1 MLNTKTC
8 FVNQNTP
15 DFQTILVNYI
25 IQVYNSDDCYKL
37 RVSVD
42 QNWLK
47 NVEHIIKLRILLRSI
62 R

>member
-42 QNWLK
+42 QN
-47 NVEHIIKLRILLRSI
+47 
-62 R
+62 